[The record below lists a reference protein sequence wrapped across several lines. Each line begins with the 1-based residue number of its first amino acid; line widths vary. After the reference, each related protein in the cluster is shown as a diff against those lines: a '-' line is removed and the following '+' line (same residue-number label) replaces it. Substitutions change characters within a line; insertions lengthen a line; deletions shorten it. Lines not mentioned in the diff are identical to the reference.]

1 MVQNIRISV
10 IIPCYNEQRTI
21 HEILTRVRAQ
31 RDTGIEYEVIVVDDG
46 SKDRTIEILN
56 AHPNLYDH
64 LIQMPVNGG
73 KGAAV
78 RAGIAA
84 AAGEYI
90 LFQDA
95 DLEYDPRDYSRL
107 IFPVTQFNADLVM
120 GSRFLAP
127 QDLRVIHF
135 THMLGNRVITF
146 LFNLLNRTTF
156 SDIYTCYL
164 LYRRQLIEPRELKTD
179 GWQQQAEILSTVVQR
194 ARTLY
199 EVPISYNGR
208 TFEEGKKIRGRHVI
222 GVISQIIAR
231 KFLPYSRPKAVEFLP
246 IDYPTRSSEP
256 LA

>member
-84 AAGEYI
+84 ATGEYI

-107 IFPVTQFNADLVM
+107 VFPVTQFNADLVM

-127 QDLRVIHF
+127 QYVRVIHF
-135 THMLGNRVITF
+135 THVLGNRVITY
-146 LFNLLNRTTF
+146 LFNLLNGTT
-156 SDIYTCYL
+156 
-164 LYRRQLIEPRELKTD
+164 
-179 GWQQQAEILSTVVQR
+179 STHSR
-194 ARTLY
+194 NIAMRTLGSGK
-199 EVPISYNGR
+199 SY
-208 TFEEGKKIRGRHVI
+208 
-222 GVISQIIAR
+222 
-231 KFLPYSRPKAVEFLP
+231 P
-246 IDYPTRSSEP
+246 
-256 LA
+256 